1 MESEMMLSIDMQLA
15 IPDFMDAS
23 VPLEQI
29 GRKIKNDIQS
39 NIRNGI
45 RFDNQNPLERL
56 REKTIKRKKKL
67 GVPFPR
73 SPLRRFG
80 VMLNAI
86 HLYKINKNAI
96 VIGIISRGKPPRD
109 EVGYMHNTF
118 GETYTWRPFFGV
130 STKMLEYATERMDR
144 WVKQN
149 IEKAAKKYIRS
160 SLTY

>member
-29 GRKIKNDIQS
+29 GRKIKNDIQF
-39 NIRNGI
+39 NIRNGVE
-45 RFDNQNPLERL
+45 FEYKNPLEPL
-56 REKTIKRKKKL
+56 KEKTVKRKRKL
-67 GVPFPR
+67 GAPYPR
-73 SPLRRFG
+73 TPLRRFG

-96 VIGIISRGKPPRD
+96 GIGIIPRGKPSRD
-109 EVGYMHNTF
+109 VIGNYHNT
-118 GETYTWRPFFGV
+118 GAYPNPRRPFFGV
-130 STKMLEYATERMDR
+130 STKMLEYANERMDR

-160 SLTY
+160 SLPY